1 MIFIELWFSRKIL
14 IKNLLKYS
22 CSVLFYLDN
31 ESRDSYETFTRLLT
45 KDGKRRVNLMS
56 NNQWV
61 MKVSSTTV
69 DFVV

>member
-1 MIFIELWFSRKIL
+1 MSH
-14 IKNLLKYS
+14 
-22 CSVLFYLDN
+22 
-31 ESRDSYETFTRLLT
+31 ETLTRLLT